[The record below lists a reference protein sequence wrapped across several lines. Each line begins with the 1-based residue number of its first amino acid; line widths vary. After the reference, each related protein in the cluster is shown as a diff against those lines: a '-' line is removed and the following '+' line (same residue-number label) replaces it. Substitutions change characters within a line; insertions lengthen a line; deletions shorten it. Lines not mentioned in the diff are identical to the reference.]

1 MSAFGGKA
9 DIAPT
14 PVCEAA
20 HARKRY
26 AVVDLITSLA
36 QSCMKAG
43 YVDKESGEG
52 WALMRI
58 TAGDVWIAVGA
69 LTGLTLTI
77 AIASA
82 AKPCLTQAEAQK
94 RWPKAHLFWHTA
106 NHCWDNLPLNAVR
119 ASDYDKPNLQ
129 STPAAPAQMIDSM
142 QDWSEMPPVAAKREI
157 FFPTVKHN
165 DTEFFGLAPVPPLN
179 WPVTWFTPAPISG
192 WPQLLDID
200 RAPFINWERRI
211 GR

>member
-58 TAGDVWIAVGA
+58 TAGDV
-69 LTGLTLTI
+69 
-77 AIASA
+77 
-82 AKPCLTQAEAQK
+82 
-94 RWPKAHLFWHTA
+94 
-106 NHCWDNLPLNAVR
+106 
-119 ASDYDKPNLQ
+119 
-129 STPAAPAQMIDSM
+129 
-142 QDWSEMPPVAAKREI
+142 
-157 FFPTVKHN
+157 
-165 DTEFFGLAPVPPLN
+165 
-179 WPVTWFTPAPISG
+179 
-192 WPQLLDID
+192 
-200 RAPFINWERRI
+200 
-211 GR
+211 

>member
-1 MSAFGGKA
+1 MPESG
-9 DIAPT
+9 
-14 PVCEAA
+14 
-20 HARKRY
+20 

-82 AKPCLTQAEAQK
+82 ASPCLTQAEAQK

-165 DTEFFGLAPVPPLN
+165 DTEFFGLAPAPPLS
-179 WPVTWFTPAPISG
+179 WPVAWFTPAPISG

-200 RAPFINWERRI
+200 RAPFINWDRRI

>member
-1 MSAFGGKA
+1 
-9 DIAPT
+9 
-14 PVCEAA
+14 
-20 HARKRY
+20 
-26 AVVDLITSLA
+26 
-36 QSCMKAG
+36 
-43 YVDKESGEG
+43 
-52 WALMRI
+52 
-58 TAGDVWIAVGA
+58 
-69 LTGLTLTI
+69 
-77 AIASA
+77 
-82 AKPCLTQAEAQK
+82 
-94 RWPKAHLFWHTA
+94 
-106 NHCWDNLPLNAVR
+106 
-119 ASDYDKPNLQ
+119 
-129 STPAAPAQMIDSM
+129 MIDSM